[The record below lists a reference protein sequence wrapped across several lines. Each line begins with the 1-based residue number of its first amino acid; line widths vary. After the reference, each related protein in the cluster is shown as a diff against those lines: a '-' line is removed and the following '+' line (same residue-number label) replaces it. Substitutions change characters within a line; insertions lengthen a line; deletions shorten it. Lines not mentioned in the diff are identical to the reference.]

1 MVQIANLGGRLAPV
15 MACAARKRA
24 FGRASPGPL
33 PTDRREQRDREQIQ
47 HLLCKA
53 RGELRNALLEADQ

>member
-1 MVQIANLGGRLAPV
+1 M
-15 MACAARKRA
+15 
-24 FGRASPGPL
+24 S
-33 PTDRREQRDREQIQ
+33 REQRDREQIQ